1 MKLSFTFGLDELSL
15 DIPEDFLAGPM
26 IQPRPPAVK
35 LPVDEAIEAALA
47 EPVGSAR
54 LREMVGGK
62 RVGVVMSDEFRAGQ
76 HERIIRG
83 LLIEI
88 AKGGPRDVTV
98 CVATGS
104 HDPEYYARNI
114 KGWIAAAAK
123 EASLLVKVV
132 VNDCD
137 EPGAHVSIG
146 RTKAGTPIEVHRE
159 LLATDVRVYGHESKH
174 HYMNGYSCIDKQIAP
189 GMSTRATIEASH
201 KNALQHNHSIAGRS
215 PWCDDADRR
224 YNPFGI
230 ESRDCRLAS
239 ERVWYDQGEG
249 RVVERQ
255 APRFALDM
263 ISTAD
268 AVLWVQAGD
277 PDEATREMIR
287 QADARA
293 AFEVDKTR
301 YVVVSPGGPPA
312 CNAIYGVQNCFDMA
326 LKGAIQDGGEALVL
340 APCLGK
346 EGLPD
351 EVNGLAPDE
360 KSKALFWDNL
370 VRFRDAALEEAAKH
384 IGDHF
389 VLYLW
394 KTDRVLKLMKENR
407 VRLYLYSTLPPER
420 VEPSGI
426 IPVADPQAWIHER
439 AARRD
444 GKIRAIDK
452 GNTILVRGRA
462 PSPSS

>member
-1 MKLSFTFGLDELSL
+1 M
-15 DIPEDFLAGPM
+15 
-26 IQPRPPAVK
+26 
-35 LPVDEAIEAALA
+35 
-47 EPVGSAR
+47 
-54 LREMVGGK
+54 
-62 RVGVVMSDEFRAGQ
+62 
-76 HERIIRG
+76 
-83 LLIEI
+83 
-88 AKGGPRDVTV
+88 
-98 CVATGS
+98 
-104 HDPEYYARNI
+104 
-114 KGWIAAAAK
+114 
-123 EASLLVKVV
+123 
-132 VNDCD
+132 
-137 EPGAHVSIG
+137 
-146 RTKAGTPIEVHRE
+146 
-159 LLATDVRVYGHESKH
+159 
-174 HYMNGYSCIDKQIAP
+174 
-189 GMSTRATIEASH
+189 
-201 KNALQHNHSIAGRS
+201 
-215 PWCDDADRR
+215 
-224 YNPFGI
+224 
-230 ESRDCRLAS
+230 
-239 ERVWYDQGEG
+239 
-249 RVVERQ
+249 VERQ